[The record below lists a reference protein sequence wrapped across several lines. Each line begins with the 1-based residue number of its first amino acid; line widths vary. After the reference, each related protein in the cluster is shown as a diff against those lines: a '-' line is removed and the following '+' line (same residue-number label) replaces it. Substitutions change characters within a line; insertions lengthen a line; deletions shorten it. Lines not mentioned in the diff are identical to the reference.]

1 MTKKCRISLVVIFLL
16 AEICFT
22 VLSQILTGQTLEIM
36 ECVSIS
42 LCLAFA
48 LIFVTL
54 NRFNC
59 IICVGLAFTLCAD
72 ACLVLCKPI
81 QQAYGM
87 VYFSLAQL
95 TYAVYLMI
103 GFGRRTNLIAWIFRL
118 LGSYLTLII
127 TSVILKDN
135 FDFLSAISMFYIF
148 NLAFN
153 LILAYVHFKKYR
165 LMALGFSFFIICDLF
180 IGLANANGIYITIA
194 NQTLRDLVSSN
205 IAWAFYIPSQV
216 LITLTTVFTNLQ
228 RKTGL
233 FEIKK

>member
-1 MTKKCRISLVVIFLL
+1 MTKKCRISIAIIFAL
-16 AEICFT
+16 AEIALL
-22 VLSQILTGQTLEIM
+22 VLTQVLPLKSSEIV
-36 ECVSIS
+36 EYVSIS
-42 LCLAFA
+42 LCLALS
-48 LIFVTL
+48 LIFVTR

-59 IICVGLAFTLCAD
+59 LICIGLAFTLCAD
-72 ACLVLCKPI
+72 TCLVLCKPM
-81 QQAYGM
+81 QQIYG
-87 VYFSLAQL
+87 VVFFSLAQL

-153 LILAYVHFKKYR
+153 LVLAYVHFRKYR
-165 LMALGFSFFIICDLF
+165 LMALGFSVFIICDLF

-228 RKTGL
+228 RKTRL